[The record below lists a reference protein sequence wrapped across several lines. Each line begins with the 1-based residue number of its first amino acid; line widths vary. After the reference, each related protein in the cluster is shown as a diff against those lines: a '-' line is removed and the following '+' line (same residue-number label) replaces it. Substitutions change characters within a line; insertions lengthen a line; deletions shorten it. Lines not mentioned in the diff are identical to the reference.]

1 MNAHTFLDDD
11 LREQAALFVLGSLA
25 EDDAR
30 RWRLHIARC
39 LVCREE
45 VLGLERVSGEL
56 AIVAPA
62 VAPPP
67 QLWQRVLE
75 RVRQI
80 PRPLTPIQ
88 SPATDAG
95 EPIAG
100 HGIGQ
105 DAGQVWKQWPAADAE
120 RGAFTYVDEDAGA
133 FQPTS
138 FSGISA
144 RRLFVD
150 RERDRV
156 TMLVRME
163 PGSAYP
169 AHRHGGPED
178 CFVLQGDLEIADDSD
193 AGERELRAGDF
204 VRSAPGSVHG
214 VQSTR
219 AGCLLFLVSS
229 LNDELLA

>member
-1 MNAHTFLDDD
+1 MNAHEFLDDD

-39 LVCREE
+39 LACREE
-45 VLGLERVSGEL
+45 VLGLERISGEL
-56 AIVAPA
+56 AILAPA

-75 RVRQI
+75 RVRQL
-80 PRPLTPIQ
+80 PRPLTSIQ
-88 SPATDAG
+88 ALTPMQALTPDATT
-95 EPIAG
+95 
-100 HGIGQ
+100 
-105 DAGQVWKQWPAADAE
+105 GQVWKQWPAADAE
-120 RGAFTYVDEDAGA
+120 LGPFTYVDEDAGA

-138 FSGISA
+138 FPGISA

-193 AGERELRAGDF
+193 AGEREMRAGDF
-204 VRSAPGSVHG
+204 VRSAPGSAHG

>member
-1 MNAHTFLDDD
+1 MNAHEFLDDD
-11 LREQAALFVLGSLA
+11 LREQAALYVLGSLA

-30 RWRLHIARC
+30 RWRLHLARC
-39 LVCREE
+39 PACRAE
-45 VLGLERVSGEL
+45 VASLERLGAEL
-56 AIVAPA
+56 ACIAPS
-62 VAPPP
+62 VAPPS
-67 QLWQRVLE
+67 QLWSRVLE
-75 RVRQI
+75 RVRSLPQ
-80 PRPLTPIQ
+80 PFAGAAERA
-88 SPATDAG
+88 SSAGDDPA
-95 EPIAG
+95 
-100 HGIGQ
+100 
-105 DAGQVWKQWPAADAE
+105 AGQVWKRWPAAETE
-120 RGAFTYVDEDAGA
+120 RGPFTYVDEDAGA
-133 FQPTS
+133 FEATAFP
-138 FSGISA
+138 GISA

-169 AHRHGGPED
+169 SHRHGGPED
-178 CFVLQGDLEIADDSD
+178 CFVLQGDLEIQDEAS

>member
-1 MNAHTFLDDD
+1 MNAHEFLDDD
-11 LREQAALFVLGSLA
+11 LREQAALYVLGSLA

-30 RWRLHIARC
+30 RWRLHLAQC
-39 LVCREE
+39 PACRAE
-45 VLGLERVSGEL
+45 VASLERLSAEL
-56 AIVAPA
+56 AGLAPS

-67 QLWQRVLE
+67 QLWTRVLE
-75 RVRQI
+75 RVRHT
-80 PRPLTPIQ
+80 PRPRPDAAEL
-88 SPATDAG
+88 AARGTDDDA
-95 EPIAG
+95 
-100 HGIGQ
+100 
-105 DAGQVWKQWPAADAE
+105 AGQVWKHWPAADAE
-120 RGAFTYVDEDAGA
+120 RGPFTYVDEDAGA

-138 FSGISA
+138 FPGISA

-169 AHRHGGPED
+169 SHRHGGPED
-178 CFVLQGDLEIADDSD
+178 CFVLQGDLEIQTD
-193 AGERELRAGDF
+193 AHDGERELRAGDF

>member
-1 MNAHTFLDDD
+1 MNAHEFLDDD

-39 LVCREE
+39 LLCREE
-45 VLGLERVSGEL
+45 VLGLERISGEL
-56 AIVAPA
+56 AILAPA

-75 RVRQI
+75 RVRQL
-80 PRPLTPIQ
+80 PRPLTPMEE
-88 SPATDAG
+88 SLDAG
-95 EPIAG
+95 ETA
-100 HGIGQ
+100 
-105 DAGQVWKQWPAADAE
+105 AGQVWKHWPAADAE
-120 RGAFTYVDEDAGA
+120 RGPFTYVDEDAGA
-133 FQPTS
+133 FQQTS
-138 FSGISA
+138 FPGISA

-178 CFVLQGDLEIADDSD
+178 CFVLQGDLNVS
-193 AGERELRAGDF
+193 EREMRAGDF

-229 LNDELLA
+229 LNDELLHDAPQHD